1 MTERVPRVIGMLG
14 GMSWESTAVYYR
26 LANEMVRDRLGGLHS
41 ARCLLAS
48 VDFAVVEALQAAGAW
63 DEAGRLLA
71 ESARGLEAGGAD
83 LLVLCTNTMHK
94 VARHVQEAVT
104 IPFIH
109 IADTVADAVRAAGL
123 RSVGLLATGYTMDQ
137 DFYRDRLAG
146 HGLRVV
152 VPPASDRAEVHRI
165 IYEEL
170 CMGILAEQSRQFCR
184 GVIARLSAEGVEGIV
199 LGCTELELLI
209 SSADSPRPVFPST
222 RLHVA
227 AAVEASLFQSTR

>member
-1 MTERVPRVIGMLG
+1 
-14 GMSWESTAVYYR
+14 MSWESTAVYYR

-48 VDFAVVEALQAAGAW
+48 VDFDEVERLQATRAWDDAGA
-63 DEAGRLLA
+63 LLA
-71 ESARGLEAGGAD
+71 EVARGLEAGGAD

-94 VARHVQEAVT
+94 VAAQVQVSVT

-109 IADTVADAVRAAGL
+109 IADTVADAVLAAGL
-123 RSVGLLATGYTMDQ
+123 RSIGLLATAYTMEQ
-137 DFYRDRLAG
+137 DFYRERLTG
-146 HGLRVV
+146 HGLKVT
-152 VPPASDRAEVHRI
+152 VPAAPDRAEVHRI

-170 CMGILAEQSRQFCR
+170 CLGSLRDQSRQFCR
-184 GVIARLSAEGVEGIV
+184 GVMSRLAGDGAEGIV

-209 SSADSPRPVFPST
+209 SSADTPLPVFPST

-227 AAVEASLFQSTR
+227 AAVEASIGDVGR